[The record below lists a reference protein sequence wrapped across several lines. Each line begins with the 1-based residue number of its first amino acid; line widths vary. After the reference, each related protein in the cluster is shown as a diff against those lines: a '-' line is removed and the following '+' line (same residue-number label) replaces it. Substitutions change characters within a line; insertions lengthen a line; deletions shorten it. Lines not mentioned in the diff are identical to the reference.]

1 MMIKTY
7 YFLQWVILLGGLL
20 FLACACST
28 DSAIQKVLGSSA
40 ETPVFL
46 GLKAVSSREI
56 HLEFSLPVNLSSLR
70 FDPPLD
76 IESVTEGSL
85 IQVRLVADMKGG
97 APFVA
102 DLLVED
108 DAGNTLAVLIPFRGR
123 NDRVPGFI
131 ITELRTE
138 YANPRVEFVELR
150 TLSPGNMGA
159 VRLFIASLGMG
170 EPVFEFPPVEVEAGE
185 YLLIHLRTLDQNSLD
200 ETGED
205 RDLSPGSEAVSGA
218 RDFWVPG
225 AVKRLRKTDAVLVMD
240 QDDRVLDA
248 VLLTEKPDEPWARE
262 GLDLAADIL
271 NTQGAWVPQEGSAK
285 RPGPPDGVSSKG
297 ATATRTICRD
307 EAGEDSNTVA
317 DWYIAATS
325 QATPGK
331 PNSTKRYAPYG
342 ATTGGRKCE
351 ELGVK

>member
-1 MMIKTY
+1 MIKTY
-7 YFLQWVILLGGLL
+7 RFLRWGILWGGLL
-20 FLACACST
+20 LSACACST
-28 DSAIQKVLGSSA
+28 DSAIQKVLGGSA

-56 HLEFSLPVNLSSLR
+56 QLEFSLPVSLSSLR

-76 IESVTEGSL
+76 IESVTEGAL
-85 IQVRLVADMKGG
+85 IRVHLAKDMKGG
-97 APFVA
+97 EPFVA

-108 DAGNTLAVLIPFRGR
+108 DTGNTLNVLIPFRAR

-159 VRLFIASLGMG
+159 VRLFIAGLGMG
-170 EPVFEFPPVEVEAGE
+170 EPVFEFSPVEVEAGE

-200 ETGED
+200 ETGD
-205 RDLSPGSEAVSGA
+205 DPDLSPGSEAVPGA

-225 AVKRLRKTDAVLVMD
+225 GVKRLRKTDAVLLLD
-240 QDDRVLDA
+240 QDDRVVDA
-248 VLLTEKPDEPWARE
+248 VLLTENPDTPWTRE
-262 GLDLAADIL
+262 GLDQAADIL
-271 NTQGAWVPQEGSAK
+271 KAQGAWFPQEDDGK
-285 RPGPPDGVSSKG
+285 RPGPQDGVGSKG
-297 ATATRTICRD
+297 TTATRTICRD
-307 EAGEDSNTVA
+307 EAREDSNTAA

-331 PNSTKRYAPYG
+331 PNSVKRYEP
-342 ATTGGRKCE
+342 
-351 ELGVK
+351 